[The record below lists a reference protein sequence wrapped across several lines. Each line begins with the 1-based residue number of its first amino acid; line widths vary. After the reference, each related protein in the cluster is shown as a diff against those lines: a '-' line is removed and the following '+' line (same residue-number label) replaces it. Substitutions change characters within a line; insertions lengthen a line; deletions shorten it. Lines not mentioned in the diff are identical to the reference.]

1 MKLFKS
7 LLIAPAAFGLMAPI
21 AVNADTAFSPTSK
34 LGSSVNFTIGSN
46 TDSADGDELHS
57 TYEMKFKS
65 TTSFTGEDKLV
76 GKFEIGNGKTLGG
89 GIDPQSSKG
98 GGTTPTLT
106 DLYYQFPLSDG
117 LTVSFGP
124 KMDGDQGLAGT
135 TSIYG
140 EPVLLA
146 VDSYYALAGEGGTGI
161 TFGYEGAN
169 GWNASLNLTAADGDD
184 ATKGIFGDDTED
196 YVTAQVGYD
205 GDGFGGT
212 ITYSDSSDTY
222 TAYGIG
228 GYFQPETV
236 PVTVSA
242 YFDSYDPE
250 TGKEDENWVVGVEGD
265 AGPGKLGVGV
275 GTQKGD
281 GEKLT
286 YEAWYEYKLADG
298 IKITPMIWMSEDA
311 GVGGEDLSGAAV
323 NVKYKF

>member
-106 DLYYQFPLSDG
+106 DLYYQLPLSDG

-124 KMDGDQGLAGT
+124 KMDGDQAFCLCR
-135 TSIYG
+135 
-140 EPVLLA
+140 
-146 VDSYYALAGEGGTGI
+146 
-161 TFGYEGAN
+161 
-169 GWNASLNLTAADGDD
+169 
-184 ATKGIFGDDTED
+184 TEKKFLSELHH
-196 YVTAQVGYD
+196 Q
-205 GDGFGGT
+205 
-212 ITYSDSSDTY
+212 S
-222 TAYGIG
+222 
-228 GYFQPETV
+228 
-236 PVTVSA
+236 
-242 YFDSYDPE
+242 
-250 TGKEDENWVVGVEGD
+250 
-265 AGPGKLGVGV
+265 
-275 GTQKGD
+275 
-281 GEKLT
+281 
-286 YEAWYEYKLADG
+286 YKLRLHNLLQQELHG
-298 IKITPMIWMSEDA
+298 VFHECFYRLQQFKFLTWMDS
-311 GVGGEDLSGAAV
+311 
-323 NVKYKF
+323 